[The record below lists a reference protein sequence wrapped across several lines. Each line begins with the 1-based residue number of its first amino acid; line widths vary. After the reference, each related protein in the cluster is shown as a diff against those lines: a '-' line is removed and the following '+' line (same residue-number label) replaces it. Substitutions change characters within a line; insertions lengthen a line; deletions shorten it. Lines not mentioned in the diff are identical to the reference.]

1 MDLDLVPVRR
11 ALVSVWNKTG
21 LTEFCR
27 GLKEC
32 GVEIVSSGGTAEALA
47 EAGIAVTLVSEVTGA
62 AEMLGGRVKTLH
74 PRIHAGILARRQDPS
89 HQADLEANRIAPFE
103 LVVCNLYPFE
113 KTVAEPSTTDAEAI
127 EQIDIG
133 GVTLIRAAAKNHDSV
148 GVVTDPEQY
157 SLVLAEV
164 RRGGLGAET
173 RHDLAHAAFFRT
185 ASYDA
190 AIVNWFEE
198 EEGSLPGRVVLPLE
212 KVLDL
217 RYGENP
223 HQPAAL
229 YRQVG
234 SSPWWEQGRLV
245 QGKPLSFNNIYDA
258 EAAWRLVSEI
268 ESPGV
273 VIVKHANPCGVA
285 TAPRPVEAFIRAWD
299 CDPLSAFGGVVALN
313 SPLDEETAAAISE
326 KFVEVVVAPE
336 VWDLGAI
343 KEGVRVLTA
352 TTPHGHDLDLRRIE
366 DGLLVQGRDWEDGD
380 GWETR
385 SQRAPGH
392 HEERDLRLAFTV
404 ASHTKSN
411 AVVIVKEGAAVGVG
425 AGDQSRVGA
434 VEKALRQAGE
444 RAVGAVAASDAFF
457 PFPDGLEALA
467 GAGVTAIVAPIGS
480 RNDGQVL
487 AAADRLGLAF
497 VAAPRRHF
505 RH

>member
-1 MDLDLVPVRR
+1 MELDLVPVTR
-11 ALVSVWNKTG
+11 ALVSVWDKTG
-21 LTEFCR
+21 LVEFCR

-32 GVEIVSSGGTAEALA
+32 GIEIVSSGGTASALA
-47 EAGIAVTLVSEVTGA
+47 EAGVAVTLVSDVTGA

-74 PRIHAGILARRQDPS
+74 PRIHAGILARRKDPS
-89 HQADLEANRIAPFE
+89 HRADLEANRIDPFE

-113 KTVAEPSTTDAEAI
+113 KTVADPATTDAEAI

-133 GVTLIRAAAKNHDSV
+133 GVTLIRAAAKNHEFV
-148 GVVTDPEQY
+148 GVVTSPDQY
-157 SLVLAEV
+157 PLVLEEI
-164 RRGGLGAET
+164 RSGGLVGET

-198 EEGSLPGRVVLPLE
+198 EETGLPGRIVLPLE
-212 KVLDL
+212 RVLDL

-223 HQPAAL
+223 HQQAAL

-245 QGKPLSFNNIYDA
+245 QGKPLSFNNISDA
-258 EAAWRLVSEI
+258 EAAWRLVSDI
-268 ESPGV
+268 ESPGA

-285 TAPRPVEAFIRAWD
+285 TAPKPVDAFIRAWE
-299 CDPLSAFGGVVALN
+299 CDPLSAFGGVIALN

-326 KFVEVVVAPE
+326 RFVEVVVAPE
-336 VWDLGAI
+336 VWDLGDI

-352 TTPHGHDLDLRRIE
+352 TPPHGHDLDLRRIE
-366 DGLLVQGRDWEDGD
+366 DGLLVQGRDWEDSA
-380 GWETR
+380 GWETKSLR
-385 SQRAPGH
+385 QPGH
-392 HEERDLRLAFTV
+392 HEEGDLRLAFTV

-411 AVVIVKEGAAVGVG
+411 AVVIVKDLAAVGVG

-434 VEKALRQAGE
+434 VEKALRQAGA

-457 PFPDGLEALA
+457 PFPDGVEALA
-467 GAGVTAIVAPIGS
+467 AAGVTAIVAPVGS
-480 RNDGQVL
+480 RNDAQIVET
-487 AAADRLGLAF
+487 ADRLGLAF